1 MNSLPV
7 LSLITFTPLLGV
19 AVLACCRMADGF
31 QARRVALGA
40 SLLALLQAVAL
51 MARFDTDTAALQFV
65 EKVPWIPA
73 MGVDYF
79 LGLDG
84 LNLLPLLLTALLIP
98 FSLAIADPPRERPRL
113 YFALILLLECGL
125 LGNFTALNFI
135 HWFLYWEL
143 GLVPAWFLVR
153 LWGGPGSRTASDQ
166 FFLFTL
172 AGSVALLI
180 AFQGLFLAART
191 FDLPRL
197 AELGRAGTLAG
208 DLARTLDWTG
218 LDATRLGPL
227 LFLAAFAGLA
237 VKVPLVPLHSWL
249 PDTYAEAPT
258 PVTLLLTGVLS
269 KMGVY
274 GFLRLL
280 APVFPHEIRALL
292 GPLLLLTVA
301 TIVLPAL
308 IALAQT
314 DLKRMLAW
322 SSINHLGY
330 CLLGLFAVADAAP
343 GSPAWDRE
351 RSAALSGVLVQLF
364 NHGINAAVLFAGVAV
379 IERRSEGRRGLDD
392 FGGLRE
398 VAPRLATVFGIA
410 LFASLGLPGLSGFIG
425 EFLIFKGAFAL
436 VPGAAVL
443 ALPGLFLT
451 ALFLLTLYQRVF
463 NGPVPPAWASFR
475 DLSRREGL
483 LLLPGIILLVLP
495 GVLPQLLLR
504 WVNATVVVYAQ
515 RMLPGS

>member
-7 LSLITFTPLLGV
+7 LSLITLTPLLGV
-19 AVLACCRMADGF
+19 AVLAAWRSAEGVT
-31 QARRVALGA
+31 ARRIALGTSLLVLAQVVAL
-40 SLLALLQAVAL
+40 LV
-51 MARFDTDTAALQFV
+51 RFDTDTATLQFV
-65 EKVPWIPA
+65 ERASWIPSL
-73 MGVDYF
+73 GVDYF

-84 LNLLPLLLTALLIP
+84 LNVLPLLLTALLIP
-98 FSLAIADPPRERPRL
+98 FSLAIADPPADRPRL
-113 YFALILLLECGL
+113 YCALILLLECGL

-135 HWFLYWEL
+135 HWFLYWEI
-143 GLVPAWFLVR
+143 GLIPAWFLVR
-153 LWGGPGSRTASDQ
+153 LWGGPGSRAASDQ

-191 FDLPRL
+191 FDLIRL
-197 AELGRAGTLAG
+197 AELGRAGELAGTLATT
-208 DLARTLDWTG
+208 LAWTG

-237 VKVPLVPLHSWL
+237 VKVPLVPLHTWL

-280 APVFPHEIRALL
+280 APVFPQEIRALL
-292 GPLLLLTVA
+292 GPLLILTVA

-308 IALAQT
+308 VALAQT
-314 DLKRMLAW
+314 DLKRLLAY

-330 CLLGLFAVADAAP
+330 CLLGLFAVLDAAP
-343 GSPAWDRE
+343 ASPAWDRE
-351 RSAALSGVLVQLF
+351 RSAALSGALVQLF
-364 NHGINAAVLFAGVAV
+364 NHGINAAMLFAGVAM
-379 IERRSEGRRGLDD
+379 IERRSGGRRGLED
-392 FGGLRE
+392 FGGLRA
-398 VAPRLATVFGIA
+398 VAPRLATIFGIA
-410 LFASLGLPGLSGFIG
+410 LFASLGLPGLAGFIG
-425 EFLIFKGAFAL
+425 EFLVFKGAFAL

-443 ALPGLFLT
+443 AVPGLFLT

-463 NGPVPPAWASFR
+463 NGPVNPAWKAFP
-475 DLSRREGL
+475 DLTRREWL
-483 LLLPGIILLVLP
+483 LLAPGVLLLVLP
-495 GVLPQLLLR
+495 GILPQLLLR
-504 WVNATVVVYAQ
+504 WVNATVVVHAG
-515 RMLPGS
+515 RMLPGP